1 VIQRF
6 ARPYAEALIKVAGST
21 DRAVAARDQIRGFVQ
36 AMEAQPALAKMAANP
51 AVPREAKRKVAREI
65 GTRLGFDDLTF
76 RFVELLLTNYRLQH
90 LPAVLD
96 ALEAELNRRLG
107 VATAEVTTAQAL
119 DDQEAARLRAALSKM
134 LDRDVDLKL
143 AVDPALIAGFR
154 ARVGSTLYDAS
165 LAGQL
170 DRLTTRLADAGT

>member
-1 VIQRF
+1 MIQRF
-6 ARPYAEALIKVAGST
+6 ARPYAEALIKVAGSI
-21 DRAVAARDQIRGFVQ
+21 DRAVAARDQVRGFVQ
-36 AMEAQPALAKMAANP
+36 AMEAEPALAKMAANP
-51 AVPREAKRKVAREI
+51 AVPREAKRKVVREI

-76 RFVELLLTNYRLQH
+76 RFVELLLSNYRLQH

-96 ALEAELNRRLG
+96 ALEAELNQRLG

-119 DDQEAARLRAALSKM
+119 DDQEAARLSAALSKM

>member
-1 VIQRF
+1 MIHRF

-21 DRAVAARDQIRGFVQ
+21 DRAVAARDQVRGFVQ
-36 AMEAQPALAKMAANP
+36 AMEAEPALAKMAANP
-51 AVPREAKRKVAREI
+51 AVPREAKRKVVRAI

-76 RFVELLLTNYRLQH
+76 RFVELLLSNYRLQH
-90 LPAVLD
+90 LPAVLE

-107 VATAEVTTAQAL
+107 VAIAEVTTAQAL

-143 AVDPALIAGFR
+143 AVDSALIAGFR

-170 DRLTTRLADAGT
+170 DRLTARLADAGA

>member
-1 VIQRF
+1 
-6 ARPYAEALIKVAGST
+6 
-21 DRAVAARDQIRGFVQ
+21 
-36 AMEAQPALAKMAANP
+36 
-51 AVPREAKRKVAREI
+51 
-65 GTRLGFDDLTF
+65 
-76 RFVELLLTNYRLQH
+76 
-90 LPAVLD
+90 
-96 ALEAELNRRLG
+96 
-107 VATAEVTTAQAL
+107 
-119 DDQEAARLRAALSKM
+119 M